1 MKKRVVPESSLKFPV
16 CSLGESPKPRPSFTD
31 EELFN
36 FVGERGVF
44 SDDVRYFMYCF
55 REIVHRSGYILYR
68 MKPTAEFSIVVETA
82 SGEKRTM
89 LHDPMETFCTQ
100 ESFLDK
106 NEFDNIVIAETHSKE
121 TGEPEDVIETWCTV
135 PFDEFSEF
143 FDPHVSM
150 DDFEARVED
159 YLEEQKLAK
168 KKKKSKTEV

>member
-1 MKKRVVPESSLKFPV
+1 MKKRVVLESSLALPIV
-16 CSLGESPKPRPSFTD
+16 SVGHSPKPLPSFTD
-31 EELFN
+31 EELYN
-36 FVGERGVF
+36 FVTERGVH
-44 SDDVRYFMYCF
+44 SDDVQYFKYCF

-68 MKPTAEFSIVVETA
+68 MKPTAEFSIVVKTA

-89 LHDPMETFCTQ
+89 FHDPMETFCTQ

-106 NEFDNIVIAETHSKE
+106 NEFDNIVVAQTHSSE

-150 DDFEARVED
+150 DNFENRVED
-159 YLEEQKLAK
+159 YLYEQRMAK
-168 KKKKSKTEV
+168 KAKKEV